1 MASTVSGTVPSTK
14 RPAKPYTKYLVL
26 YLALTVGSV
35 WALVLFYLAS
45 YDLAMQLF
53 GALELSNPLVI
64 VVLNSPAIAA
74 VIILA
79 HYDGVRGIVNFLR
92 TLVPRR
98 KDLVWLPVLA
108 ALMVAYVYAVR
119 YVCMLFGIPVPP
131 DPESPLEMVGSF
143 FGLFLGEV
151 GMLAIAV
158 GWFGFFLPLMHR
170 VTGSHIKS
178 GIATGLG
185 IGIFVA
191 PGNLFSS
198 FELATAWPLYVAQLS
213 VLAIGMSFL
222 LSRMKGNVLF
232 FLVPFWVSAS
242 GSHWKMYIFMTPTQ
256 LVQMALFG
264 ALVVVL
270 YLVLKRQARGELDPP
285 FVFPEYLENEYTVR
299 MGAVLPGVGNKS
311 KELDPVPDGEPE
323 LTGARHEETA

>member
-1 MASTVSGTVPSTK
+1 MSETAPLAK
-14 RPAKPYTKYLVL
+14 RPLKPYTRYLVL

-35 WALVLFYLAS
+35 WALVLFYLPDYEFAVG
-45 YDLAMQLF
+45 LF
-53 GALELSNPLVI
+53 GELELSNPLV
-64 VVLNSPAIAA
+64 VAVLNSPAIAA
-74 VIILA
+74 VIVLFL
-79 HYDGVRGIVNFLR
+79 YDGFRGVLNFLR
-92 TLVPRR
+92 TLVPRP
-98 KDLVWLPVLA
+98 KDLLWIPALA
-108 ALMVAYVYAVR
+108 AIMLAYVYAVR
-119 YVCMLFGIPVPP
+119 GVCLLFGIPVPP
-131 DPESPLEMVGSF
+131 DPENPLEMAGTF

-151 GMLAIAV
+151 GMLAIAM

-170 VTGSHIKS
+170 VTGSHIRS

-198 FELATAWPLYVAQLS
+198 FELATAWPLYVTQLS
-213 VLAIGMSFL
+213 VLGIGMSFL

-242 GSHWKMYIFMTPTQ
+242 GSHWEMYVFMTPTQ
-256 LVQMALFG
+256 LVQMVLFG
-264 ALVVVL
+264 ALVVL
-270 YLVLKRQARGELDPP
+270 LWFVLKRQAGGELDPP

-299 MGAVLPGVGNKS
+299 TGAVFPGVGNKS
-311 KELDPVPDGEPE
+311 KELDPAPSSEPE